1 MRLLRKSNK
10 FQLNALPKIHEGHQL
25 YERGFGEFDI
35 VNLQSDKVFKEPLNS
50 SKSNY
55 MDTEFQES
63 LQQLYDRF
71 RKVDEVFKTGD
82 FLKNLER
89 RPRCQDDSLNLRFSV
104 NKSFSKDEI
113 VTDYY
118 DPKDPTINIRPELIK
133 MYQLQLVRQRDLMTL
148 KVESKTAID
157 DIAKNGAEAA

>member
-1 MRLLRKSNK
+1 
-10 FQLNALPKIHEGHQL
+10 
-25 YERGFGEFDI
+25 
-35 VNLQSDKVFKEPLNS
+35 
-50 SKSNY
+50 
-55 MDTEFQES
+55 
-63 LQQLYDRF
+63 
-71 RKVDEVFKTGD
+71 VDEVFKTGD

-133 MYQLQLVRQRDLMTL
+133 MYQLQLVRQKDLVTL
-148 KVESKTAID
+148 KLESKTA
-157 DIAKNGAEAA
+157 